1 MFAGRALFGIRA
13 KAGFKHS
20 PLTAHTYGLIPLVE
34 LTNVVGVPGSGVGD
48 GGGEGDGDGDG
59 DGDVDDDVSV
69 QPAKIAAVA
78 IKSPQDKLENL

>member
-13 KAGFKHS
+13 KAGFKQS
-20 PLTAHTYGLIPLVE
+20 PFTAHTYGLIPLAE

-48 GGGEGDGDGDG
+48 GGGDGDGDG
-59 DGDVDDDVSV
+59 DGDVDDDFSV
-69 QPAKIAAVA
+69 QPTKIAAVA